1 MALSNDL
8 ISQFVKATR
17 DKEKPNT
24 ESTSY
29 GKIVV
34 HDGKEYVQLDGS
46 ELLTP
51 ISSTIVVKEGDRVI
65 VTIKD
70 HTAIVTGDFT
80 NPSANNKDVTDIGNK
95 ISEFE
100 IIIADKVTTKQLE
113 AEIARIE
120 QLRVDDL

>member
-17 DKEKPNT
+17 DKEQINK
-24 ESTSY
+24 ESTAY

-51 ISSTIVVKEGDRVI
+51 ISSTIIVKEGDRV
-65 VTIKD
+65 TIIKAKLSNEPYEKD
-70 HTAIVTGDFT
+70 GEKR
-80 NPSANNKDVTDIGNK
+80 SAFKLC
-95 ISEFE
+95 
-100 IIIADKVTTKQLE
+100 QC
-113 AEIARIE
+113 
-120 QLRVDDL
+120 